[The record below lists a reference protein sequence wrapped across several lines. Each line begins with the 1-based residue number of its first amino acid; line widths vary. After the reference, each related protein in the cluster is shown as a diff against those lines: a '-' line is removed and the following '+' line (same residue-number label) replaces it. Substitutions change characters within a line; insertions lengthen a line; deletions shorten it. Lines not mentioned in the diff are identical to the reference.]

1 MKLSVSAMDGLGVA
15 SLMESWENML
25 GLPKPGEESK
35 PVVLGKAL
43 TLEYLSPLFPGLL
56 EVVLGCS

>member
-1 MKLSVSAMDGLGVA
+1 MKVSVSTIDSLGVA
-15 SLMESWENML
+15 SLMESWEIML

-56 EVVLGCS
+56 KAVLGCS